1 MRAPG
6 VLRHAERGTAIGAK
20 LPRQELLAPP
30 ARRRFVFL
38 TGDIAALEDAARELG
53 EIPVLTK
60 PFTASDVDRV
70 LGDVEVG
77 V

>member
-1 MRAPG
+1 
-6 VLRHAERGTAIGAK
+6 
-20 LPRQELLAPP
+20 
-30 ARRRFVFL
+30 VFL